1 MCSRQVVGWS
11 NKQPPKSRCHPGT
24 VSGIPSASFRPS
36 QAVNL
41 IFTLLAGYVDRVYRG
56 GRGSAGHGAYDS
68 GRARTSEAEVGSPA
82 GGTPKA
88 DRAKAKA
95 AKGVGVRRARY
106 VLCTAIGTNQAP
118 DTIERSAYCGAW
130 SLFAPRI
137 MYCYRIYLIHVPGV
151 TRRRARGN
159 SLKGTLPPLRP
170 QYRAQT
176 PPFSANRPSNSQVCW
191 WPHLD
196 MPVISPRRV
205 GRPSQPATYS
215 SFLEQGSV

>member
-1 MCSRQVVGWS
+1 MSTGFTAAGEGR
-11 NKQPPKSRCHPGT
+11 PGM
-24 VSGIPSASFRPS
+24 
-36 QAVNL
+36 
-41 IFTLLAGYVDRVYRG
+41 
-56 GRGSAGHGAYDS
+56 GHIIQGE
-68 GRARTSEAEVGSPA
+68 REPQKREAEVGSPA
-82 GGTPKA
+82 GGSPKA

-130 SLFAPRI
+130 SRFAPRI
-137 MYCYRIYLIHVPGV
+137 MYCYRIYLIHVLGV

-159 SLKGTLPPLRP
+159 SLKGTLPHLRP

-215 SFLEQGSV
+215 SSLEQGSV